1 MSLFKGMLT
10 KNRAIGAAVIAAALF
25 APAIASAATA
35 YVSASVNVRS
45 GPGANYGRL
54 AALPAGATVNA
65 GSCRNGWCQI
75 YNGNRVGWVSAR
87 YVRFG
92 AYSGP
97 AYAAPSNTTV
107 IVNNDGYADGL
118 GVGIALGWA
127 TGGYWGPG
135 WGPGWGGGWGPGWRG
150 GPNYINGCIGR
161 NCQSNRGGWNNH
173 WGRGPQWNGR
183 GGWGGRGWPQG
194 QIRRSWGPGPVM
206 SPGGFAGFNRPAFVN
221 RGFGGGGFGGGMHFG
236 NVRPMHAGR

>member
-10 KNRAIGAAVIAAALF
+10 NNRILGAAVIAATLF
-25 APAIASAATA
+25 TPAIASAATA

-45 GPGANYGRL
+45 GPGSNYGRL

-75 YNGNRVGWVSAR
+75 YNGSSVGWVSAR

-92 AYSGP
+92 SYSGP
-97 AYAAPSNTTV
+97 AYAAPSSTTV
-107 IVNNDGYADGL
+107 IVNNDGYGDGFGL
-118 GVGIALGWA
+118 GLGLGWA
-127 TGGYWGPG
+127 TGGY

-150 GPNYINGCIGR
+150 GPNYVNGCIGR

-183 GGWGGRGWPQG
+183 GGWGGHGWPNG
-194 QIRRSWGPGPVM
+194 QIRRNWGPGPVIRQ
-206 SPGGFAGFNRPAFVN
+206 GGFGGFNRPAFAN
-221 RGFGGGGFGGGMHFG
+221 NGFGGFRGGMGGGGMHFG
-236 NVRPMHAGR
+236 NMRPMHAGR

>member
-10 KNRAIGAAVIAAALF
+10 NNRILGAAVIAATLF
-25 APAIASAATA
+25 TPAIASAATA

-45 GPGANYGRL
+45 GPGSNYGRL

-75 YNGNRVGWVSAR
+75 YNGSRVGWVSAR

-97 AYAAPSNTTV
+97 AYAAPSSTTV
-107 IVNNDGYADGL
+107 IVNNDGYDYGFGL
-118 GVGIALGWA
+118 GLGIGWA
-127 TGGYWGPG
+127 TGGY

-150 GPNYINGCIGR
+150 GPNYVNGCIGR
-161 NCQSNRGGWNNH
+161 NCQSNRGGWNPR
-173 WGRGPQWNGR
+173 WGHGPRWNG
-183 GGWGGRGWPQG
+183 GGNWGGRGWPQG
-194 QIRRSWGPGPVM
+194 QIRRNWGPGPVM
-206 SPGGFAGFNRPAFVN
+206 SPTRFGGFN
-221 RGFGGGGFGGGMHFG
+221 RGFGGGGMGGGGFHFG
-236 NVRPMHAGR
+236 NMRPMHAGR